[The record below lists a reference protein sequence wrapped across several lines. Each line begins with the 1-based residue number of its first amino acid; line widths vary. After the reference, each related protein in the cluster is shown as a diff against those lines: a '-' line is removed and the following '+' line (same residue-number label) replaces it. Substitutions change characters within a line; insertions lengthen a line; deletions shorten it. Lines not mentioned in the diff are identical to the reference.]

1 MSSVPSAPAASSSTT
16 SNSARAKALLQAE
29 LEAPPSAIV
38 VVYHSDT
45 LTAGSPEF
53 EAAAAAAIRDVP
65 NAPYVVR
72 VFSHTFA
79 PRQVS
84 ADGRT
89 AYDVVFLSIA
99 PDDSPAA
106 LPGIVARLAQPPG
119 ISVEVAGG
127 PAFYGDVQHVSEAD
141 LQRSEIISLPL
152 AAIALLFVFGSVVAA
167 GVPLVVGGAAVIVAL
182 AAIFGIASVTPMS
195 IFVLNLAT
203 LLGLGLG
210 VDYSLLMTSRFR
222 EELAARP
229 PDQPDRVANAVV
241 ATVATA
247 GRAVFFSGLTVLLG
261 LIGLV
266 LFEFMILRSVGIA
279 GAVVVFLAV
288 VSAMT
293 LLPAILAIVGTR
305 IDALAIRRVVP
316 VDDPNGPWARL
327 ARWVMRRP
335 IAVLLPT
342 LAILLLLGSPFLHV
356 RFNAPDSTI
365 LPPSVPSRAAFDR
378 LAGAFGE
385 GEFAP
390 LTLAIRT
397 DGPATSADNLAA
409 LFDYSR
415 RLAADARVTR
425 VDSLVDIDPRI
436 RLDQYQLIYSDPN
449 GPRDRFVATA
459 LESTTKGDLTAFTVY
474 TPFGP
479 NREEGR
485 ALVADLRSAVGPL
498 APPAGMQLL
507 VGGGAADVTDVVGRV
522 AADFPRTAI
531 FIVVTTY
538 LVLFML
544 LRSVVLPAKAL
555 VMNTLSIVA
564 SFGALVWIFQ
574 DGNLSALLG
583 FQPLGF
589 VETTQPVILFCV
601 LFGLSMDYE
610 VFLLSRMKEVWDKT
624 GDNQEAVARGL
635 ERSGRI
641 VTSAALIVVVVA
653 GSFAFADI
661 VLIKAL
667 GIGMALAVAL
677 DATVV
682 RALLVPATMRLL
694 GRWNW
699 WVPGRLRRLPVI
711 GTALLVLATPLLA
724 ACAAG
729 PILANPPA
737 PRPTTAAAAPLPSH
751 PADPIAVELPRDDA
765 PHDRLTEWWYY
776 TGHLKGDDGSRY
788 GFEFVVFRVER
799 GGFPVAWASHLAV
812 TDEGGDAFHSAQRFE
827 FGPQVDLDAADLPV
841 FTLPHRRRC
850 RCELGDVRQRR
861 PRHADGHGD
870 APGSGSGR
878 LAGRAGVRPG
888 TRRDEAAGT
897 PRRRRLGRLRGR
909 RVVVLLLTDRDG
921 CDGQPHPGRRNI
933 RRDRNRLVRPP
944 VGRLHRRGRWR
955 LGLVR
960 DEPRRRDR
968 HHAVAQPGH
977 RRVVLDRLRDARGRR
992 GPITQPAARVLRHRG
1007 HRSLA
1012 EPEDRRELPRRLASH
1027 DPGRGS
1033 RDHADADRRGPGAR
1047 HAGDD
1052 EHLLGGITAR
1062 GGPPRRQAG
1071 RRRGVCRTDRLRVGR
1086 CRGAVGSGRR
1096 GERDAGAAG
1105 DVAKL
1110 GVHRIQT
1117 GKHPGHLLGGG
1128 LVGRVVPNR
1137 RRESLGRRLLD
1148 REIEGPEVG
1157 AQRRAARPCA
1167 DHRRELETDDG
1178 VGRQRAE
1185 DLRDRERLERL
1196 LGECGRE
1203 DGR

>member
-1 MSSVPSAPAASSSTT
+1 MSSPFEPVVGSAPDGLFASLGRFAVRRRWWIVAAWLAVLAVAVPIAP
-16 SNSARAKALLQAE
+16 NVVGALRAGGFILDDLESARAKALLQAE
-29 LEAPPSAIV
+29 LDTPPSAIV

-45 LTAGSPEF
+45 LIAGSPEF
-53 EAAAAAAIRDVP
+53 EAAAAEAIREVP
-65 NAPYVVR
+65 SAPHVVR
-72 VFSHTFA
+72 VFPHTYA

-89 AYDVVFLSIA
+89 AYDIVFLSIA

-106 LPGIVARLAQPPG
+106 LPGIVDRLAHPPG

-127 PAFYGDVQHVSEAD
+127 PAFYGDVQAVSESD

-152 AAIALLFVFGSVVAA
+152 AALALLLVFGSVVAA
-167 GVPLVVGGAAVIVAL
+167 GVPLIVGGAAVIVAL

-222 EELAARP
+222 EELWARR
-229 PDQPDRVANAVV
+229 PDDPDRVANAVV

-279 GAVVVFLAV
+279 GAVVVCLAGI
-288 VSAMT
+288 SALT

-305 IDALAIRRVVP
+305 IDALAIRRVTP

-335 IAVLLPT
+335 IAVLVPT
-342 LAILLLLGSPFLHV
+342 LTILLLLGSPFLHV

-378 LAGAFGE
+378 LAAAFGE

-390 LTLAIRT
+390 LALAVRT
-397 DGPATSADNLAA
+397 DGSATSTENLAA

-415 RLAADARVTR
+415 RLEADPRVAR

-436 RLDQYQLIYSDPN
+436 RLDQYQLLYSDPN
-449 GPRDRFVATA
+449 GPRDRFIATA
-459 LESTTKGDLTAFTVY
+459 LETTTKGDLTAFTVY

-479 NREEGR
+479 NRDEGR
-485 ALVADLRSAVGPL
+485 TLVADLRSGAGPL
-498 APPAGMQLL
+498 APPAGMEVL
-507 VGGGAADVTDVVGRV
+507 VGGGAADVSDVVDRV
-522 AADFPRTAI
+522 AADFPRTAV
-531 FIVVTTY
+531 FIVVATY
-538 LVLFML
+538 LVLFLL
-544 LRSVVLPAKAL
+544 LRSVVLPLKAL

-610 VFLLSRMKEVWDKT
+610 VFLLSRMKEVWDRT

-699 WVPGRLRRLPVI
+699 WVPGRLRRLPAV
-711 GTALLVLATPLLA
+711 GTALLILATPLLV
-724 ACAAG
+724 ACATG

-737 PRPTTAAAAPLPSH
+737 PRPTTAAPTPLPSH
-751 PADPIAVELPRDDA
+751 PPDPIPVELPRDDA
-765 PHDRLTEWWYY
+765 PHHRLTEWWYY
-776 TGHLKGDDGSRY
+776 TGHLAGERGERF
-788 GFEFVVFRVER
+788 GFEFVIFRVER
-799 GGFPVAWASHLAV
+799 GGFPVSWASHLAI
-812 TDEGGDAFHSAQRFE
+812 TDESRGTFHNAQRVE
-827 FGPQVDLDAADLPV
+827 FGQHVDLD
-841 FTLPHRRRC
+841 
-850 RCELGDVRQRR
+850 
-861 PRHADGHGD
+861 
-870 APGSGSGR
+870 
-878 LAGRAGVRPG
+878 
-888 TRRDEAAGT
+888 
-897 PRRRRLGRLRGR
+897 
-909 RVVVLLLTDRDG
+909 
-921 CDGQPHPGRRNI
+921 
-933 RRDRNRLVRPP
+933 
-944 VGRLHRRGRWR
+944 R
-955 LGLVR
+955 LGLAGFTFRMPAEGANWDMSGDDGHDTLRAAATPLEAAAAGSPGGFGIDLDLEATKPPALHDGDGWVDFGAGGSSYYYSRTAMDATGSLTLGDRTLDVTGSAWFDHQWGDFIAVGGGGWDWFAINLDDGTDVMLSLNR
-960 DEPRRRDR
+960 DVDGSYPIVYGTLVDPAGRTRNLRRDTFEVR
-968 HHAVAQPGH
+968 VTDRWVSPKTGIDYPAGWDITLPGEDLEIGLRPTVAGQELDTRATTSIYWEGSQ
-977 RRVVLDRLRDARGRR
+977 VVRARR
-992 GPITQPAARVLRHRG
+992 GGVPLGGEAYV
-1007 HRSLA
+1007 
-1012 EPEDRRELPRRLASH
+1012 ELT
-1027 DPGRGS
+1027 GYG
-1033 RDHADADRRGPGAR
+1033 GPG
-1047 HAGDD
+1047 
-1052 EHLLGGITAR
+1052 TAA
-1062 GGPPRRQAG
+1062 P
-1071 RRRGVCRTDRLRVGR
+1071 
-1086 CRGAVGSGRR
+1086 
-1096 GERDAGAAG
+1096 
-1105 DVAKL
+1105 
-1110 GVHRIQT
+1110 
-1117 GKHPGHLLGGG
+1117 
-1128 LVGRVVPNR
+1128 
-1137 RRESLGRRLLD
+1137 
-1148 REIEGPEVG
+1148 
-1157 AQRRAARPCA
+1157 
-1167 DHRRELETDDG
+1167 
-1178 VGRQRAE
+1178 
-1185 DLRDRERLERL
+1185 
-1196 LGECGRE
+1196 
-1203 DGR
+1203 

>member
-1 MSSVPSAPAASSSTT
+1 MSSPSDPVGSAPDGLFARLGRFAVRRRWWIVAAWIAVLAVAIPIAP
-16 SNSARAKALLQAE
+16 NVVGALRAGGFILDDLESARAKALLQAE
-29 LEAPPSAIV
+29 LNAPPSAIV

-45 LTAGSPEF
+45 LSAGSPAF
-53 EAAAAAAIRDVP
+53 EAAAAEAIRDVP
-65 NAPYVVR
+65 SAPYVVR
-72 VFSHTFA
+72 VFPHTLA

-106 LPGIVARLAQPPG
+106 LPGIVQRLAHPPG
-119 ISVEVAGG
+119 IGVEIAGG
-127 PAFYGDVQHVSEAD
+127 PAFYGDVQSVSESD
-141 LQRSEIISLPL
+141 LRRSEVISLPL
-152 AAIALLFVFGSVVAA
+152 AAIALLVVFGSVVAA

-222 EELAARP
+222 EELAARGQ
-229 PDQPDRVANAVV
+229 DETDRVANAVV
-241 ATVATA
+241 ATVASA

-288 VSAMT
+288 VSALT

-305 IDALAIRRVVP
+305 IDALAIRRVTP
-316 VDDPNGPWARL
+316 VDDPNGPWAGL

-335 IAVLLPT
+335 IAVLVPT
-342 LAILLLLGSPFLHV
+342 LATLLLLGSPFLHV

-378 LAGAFGE
+378 LAAAFGE

-390 LTLAIRT
+390 LAIAIRT
-397 DGPATSADNLAA
+397 NGPATSAQNIAA
-409 LFDYSR
+409 LYDYSR
-415 RLAADARVTR
+415 RLAADPRVTR
-425 VDSLVDIDPRI
+425 VDSLVDVDPRL
-436 RLDQYQLIYSDPN
+436 RLDQYQLLYADQK

-459 LESTTKGDLTAFTVY
+459 LAATTKGDLTAFTVY

-479 NREEGR
+479 NRLEGR
-485 ALVADLRSAVGPL
+485 SLVADLRSGGGSL
-498 APPAGMQLL
+498 APPAGMAVL

-522 AADFPRTAI
+522 AADFPRTAL

-538 LVLFML
+538 LVLFLL

-610 VFLLSRMKEVWDKT
+610 VFLLSRMKEVWDRT

-667 GIGMALAVAL
+667 GVGMALAVAL

-694 GRWNW
+694 GHWNW

-711 GTALLVLATPLLA
+711 GTALLMLAAPLLA

-729 PILANPPA
+729 PILANAPA
-737 PRPTTAAAAPLPSH
+737 PRPTSAAPTPLPSH
-751 PADPIAVELPRDDA
+751 LPDPIPITLPRDDG

-776 TGHLKGDDGSRY
+776 TGHLAGDGASRY
-788 GFEFVVFRVER
+788 GFEFVIFRAER
-799 GGFPVAWASHLAV
+799 GGFPVTWASHVAL
-812 TDEGGDAFHSAQRFE
+812 TDERGGAFHYAQRTA
-827 FGPQVDLDAADLPV
+827 FGSQVDRAIAGHAGFDLAIANKFGASPWAM
-841 FTLPHRRRC
+841 T
-850 RCELGDVRQRR
+850 
-861 PRHADGHGD
+861 
-870 APGSGSGR
+870 GSGGVDR
-878 LAGRAGVRPG
+878 LSVAIDPA
-888 TRRDEAAGT
+888 EAAAAGLDGATTLELDLRATKPATLHNHIGWIDFGAGGSSYYYSRTSMDAGGKLMMGGRTFSVTGSAWFDHQWGDFIAVGGGGWDWFAVNLDDGT
-897 PRRRRLGRLRGR
+897 D
-909 RVVVLLLTDRDG
+909 LT
-921 CDGQPHPGRRNI
+921 
-933 RRDRNRLVRPP
+933 LS
-944 VGRLHRRGRWR
+944 
-955 LGLVR
+955 LVR
-960 DEPRRRDR
+960 DVDGTYPLVYGTLVDAAGRTRHLPKEAFAVKVTDR
-968 HHAVAQPGH
+968 WVSPTTNATYPAGWHIDIPSEALVIDLVPTVHDQELDTRATTG
-977 RRVVLDRLRDARGRR
+977 VVYWEGSQVVRARR
-992 GPITQPAARVLRHRG
+992 GAQA
-1007 HRSLA
+1007 
-1012 EPEDRRELPRRLASH
+1012 
-1027 DPGRGS
+1027 
-1033 RDHADADRRGPGAR
+1033 
-1047 HAGDD
+1047 
-1052 EHLLGGITAR
+1052 LGGQAYVELT
-1062 GGPPRRQAG
+1062 GYGPAG
-1071 RRRGVCRTDRLRVGR
+1071 T
-1086 CRGAVGSGRR
+1086 GS
-1096 GERDAGAAG
+1096 
-1105 DVAKL
+1105 
-1110 GVHRIQT
+1110 
-1117 GKHPGHLLGGG
+1117 P
-1128 LVGRVVPNR
+1128 
-1137 RRESLGRRLLD
+1137 
-1148 REIEGPEVG
+1148 
-1157 AQRRAARPCA
+1157 
-1167 DHRRELETDDG
+1167 
-1178 VGRQRAE
+1178 
-1185 DLRDRERLERL
+1185 
-1196 LGECGRE
+1196 
-1203 DGR
+1203 